1 MMALKPV
8 KKQKTK
14 NQPLHWPME
23 TSRVILYLLPSEKL
37 NQIRKKAKEREEI
50 LLNGNYY
57 DLKGCIEMPSFN
69 SVTKPI
75 LE

>member
-37 NQIRKKAKEREEI
+37 NQIRKKAKEKKF
-50 LLNGNYY
+50 Y
-57 DLKGCIEMPSFN
+57 
-69 SVTKPI
+69 
-75 LE
+75 